1 MTRVVCTKL
10 VIYVD
15 SQKIGKSNKLNVLVC
30 N

>member
-1 MTRVVCTKL
+1 MKRAVCTKL

-15 SQKIGKSNKLNVLVC
+15 SHKIGKSNKLNVLGC